1 MALDLVIGIGNPLR
15 GDDGVGPHL
24 AATVAASVVTTVATT
39 VSSPGSAGHGGVQ
52 VQVLVVHQLTPEL
65 AEPLSEARRALF
77 LDAWLASTASRPCL
91 QPLRPAPHWEGSS
104 HRLTPAVLLGL
115 ADLLYGA
122 TPTAQLL
129 LVPAFVMEPMAEGF
143 SPPLRRGLPR
153 ARRLLA
159 QWLASGGDDA

>member
-1 MALDLVIGIGNPLR
+1 MDHDLVIGIGNPLR

-24 AATVAASVVTTVATT
+24 AATVAAT
-39 VSSPGSAGHGGVQ
+39 VSSPVSAGHER

-129 LVPAFVMEPMAEGF
+129 LVPAFVLEPMAQGF

-159 QWLASGGDDA
+159 QWLASGGEDA

>member
-1 MALDLVIGIGNPLR
+1 MINHDLVIGIGNPLR

-24 AATVAASVVTTVATT
+24 AATVAASV
-39 VSSPGSAGHGGVQ
+39 SFPGSAGHGGGQ

>member
-1 MALDLVIGIGNPLR
+1 MDHDLVIGIGNPLR

-24 AATVAASVVTTVATT
+24 ASTVAVKVA
-39 VSSPGSAGHGGVQ
+39 ACHGG

-77 LDAWLASTASRPCL
+77 LDAWLTSPASRPCL

-104 HRLTPAVLLGL
+104 HRLTPPVLLGL
-115 ADLLYGA
+115 ADLLYGT
-122 TPTAQLL
+122 TPAAQLL
-129 LVPAFVMEPMAEGF
+129 LVPAFVLEPMAEGF

-153 ARRLLA
+153 ARRLLE